1 MNLRNLLGWSSA
13 LCLSIVIVQAQ
24 ETNNVEKFEKQLK
37 QLQENF
43 DKQQREMRESFER
56 MLHEQQAQIEALKT
70 QIAAGTNAAVAA
82 VPKTAEEMD
91 ELNKK
96 VDSVIEAQKKVRPGE
111 FNPAI

>member
-56 MLHEQQAQIEALKT
+56 LLREQQAQIDALKT
-70 QIAAGTNAAVAA
+70 QVAAATNAPPLITQQPLTNPV
-82 VPKTAEEMD
+82 TATPAPD
-91 ELNKK
+91 L
-96 VDSVIEAQKKVRPGE
+96 SRPWS
-111 FNPAI
+111 